1 MIVRSGYVM
10 TAILKSNCIG
20 TTKSSMVG
28 CWQATKWHT
37 VPNMVFHS
45 HSTLCFN
52 KLEVDLKVV
61 LAYTLTYQT
70 KAQMKG
76 HGAWGLNKQL
86 LFNFNL
92 SFWFQLR
99 VTETHVWTQRET
111 TEKGA
116 PLKEL
121 IAFGINRVKFSCQ
134 VIDVLLKDLKFY
146 SCNKR

>member
-1 MIVRSGYVM
+1 MIVWSGYVM
-10 TAILKSNCIG
+10 RAILKSNCIG
-20 TTKSSMVG
+20 RTKSSMVG

-37 VPNMVFHS
+37 VSNMAFHS
-45 HSTLCFN
+45 HSTLCLN
-52 KLEVDLKVV
+52 NAEVDLKVV

-70 KAQMKG
+70 KEQMKG
-76 HGAWGLNKQL
+76 HRAWGLKNSYCL
-86 LFNFNL
+86 IL

>member
-1 MIVRSGYVM
+1 MIARSGYVM
-10 TAILKSNCIG
+10 RAILKSNCIG
-20 TTKSSMVG
+20 RTKSSMVG

-37 VPNMVFHS
+37 VSNMAFHS
-45 HSTLCFN
+45 HSILCFN
-52 KLEVDLKVV
+52 NSEVV

-70 KAQMKG
+70 KEQMKRY
-76 HGAWGLNKQL
+76 GAWGLKNSYFL
-86 LFNFNL
+86 IL
-92 SFWFQLR
+92 SFLFQLR